1 MYGDEERYEAT
12 RHQELMLRIARRPA
26 VFCCCICIPRQDR
39 RRARRIFRITRR
51 VIRAWENEQREQA
64 ELSAGASSRP

>member
-12 RHQELMLRIARRPA
+12 RHQELMLRIARRPGF
-26 VFCCCICIPRQDR
+26 FCCCICIPRQDR

-51 VIRAWENEQREQA
+51 VVRTWETERREQG
-64 ELSAGASSRP
+64 ELTAGASSQP